1 MVSVL
6 DDMGNNE
13 GITYVSLPAN
23 AEAVH
28 NDPAKM
34 DSAYRGFVHDYAL
47 PALFRPVSAQS
58 KIVHEEFLG
67 SGWIEL
73 SSRLP

>member
-1 MVSVL
+1 
-6 DDMGNNE
+6 
-13 GITYVSLPAN
+13 
-23 AEAVH
+23 
-28 NDPAKM
+28 M